1 MKYLCFT
8 FLIIV
13 SFSSH
18 ANNKL
23 DKFFNQFD
31 KVEVNIRYMDFD
43 IMTVVPLSAVMI
55 TNSNRVNKVS
65 TTVMSSYLKEQI
77 LPSLTNMKLIR
88 IRKRIV
94 WLPDNDPE
102 LDKLFIDNFF
112 GNKPEKIKTEEKDYS
127 NPPDK
132 KMKGEFIIVDIDD
145 FEINVRMV
153 VELNYPNKEKTVIV
167 LGQNCM
173 IRINDDYYTIPYE
186 DYMKIK
192 NTFFSIIE
200 NA

>member
-1 MKYLCFT
+1 MKSLCLI
-8 FLIIV
+8 FLVIV
-13 SFSSH
+13 SFYSH
-18 ANNKL
+18 TNNKL
-23 DKFFNQFD
+23 DKLFNQFD
-31 KVEVNIRYMDFD
+31 KIEVDIKYIDFEV
-43 IMTVVPLSAVMI
+43 MTVTPLSAVMI
-55 TNSNRVNKVS
+55 TNSNQVNKVS

-77 LPSLTNMKLIR
+77 LPALANMKVIR
-88 IRKRIV
+88 FRKRIV
-94 WLPDNDPE
+94 WLPDSDPE
-102 LDKLFIDNFF
+102 FDKLFMDKFF
-112 GNKPEKIKTEEKDYS
+112 GNKPEKIKTEEKHYS

-145 FEINVRMV
+145 FKINVRML

-173 IRINDDYYTIPYE
+173 IRINDDYYTIPHE

>member
-18 ANNKL
+18 VKNKL
-23 DKFFNQFD
+23 VKLFNQFD

-43 IMTVVPLSAVMI
+43 VMTGVPLSAVMI
-55 TNSNRVNKVS
+55 TNSNRVNEVS
-65 TTVMSSYLKEQI
+65 TTVMSSYLKDQI

-112 GNKPEKIKTEEKDYS
+112 GNEPEK
-127 NPPDK
+127 
-132 KMKGEFIIVDIDD
+132 
-145 FEINVRMV
+145 
-153 VELNYPNKEKTVIV
+153 
-167 LGQNCM
+167 
-173 IRINDDYYTIPYE
+173 
-186 DYMKIK
+186 
-192 NTFFSIIE
+192 
-200 NA
+200 A

>member
-8 FLIIV
+8 FLIII

-18 ANNKL
+18 AKNKL
-23 DKFFNQFD
+23 VKLFDQFD

-55 TNSNRVNKVS
+55 ANSNQVNKVS
-65 TTVMSSYLKEQI
+65 TTVMSSYFKEQI
-77 LPSLTNMKLIR
+77 LPALANMKVIR
-88 IRKRIV
+88 FRKRIV
-94 WLPDNDPE
+94 WLPDSDPE
-102 LDKLFIDNFF
+102 FDKLFIDNFF
-112 GNKPEKIKTEEKDYS
+112 GNKLEKIKTEEKDYS

-145 FEINVRMV
+145 FKINVRMV

-173 IRINDDYYTIPYE
+173 IRINDDYYTIPHE

>member
-18 ANNKL
+18 VKNKL
-23 DKFFNQFD
+23 VKLFNQFD

-43 IMTVVPLSAVMI
+43 VMTGVPLSAVMI
-55 TNSNRVNKVS
+55 TNSNRVNEVS
-65 TTVMSSYLKEQI
+65 TTVMSSYLKDQI

-112 GNKPEKIKTEEKDYS
+112 GNEPVKNITEEKDNN
-127 NPPDK
+127 NPPNK
-132 KMKGEFIIVDIDD
+132 IMKGEFIIVDVDD
-145 FEINVRMV
+145 FTINVRMV

-167 LGQNCM
+167 LGQNCL
-173 IRINDDYYTIPYE
+173 IRINDDYYTISHE
-186 DYMKIK
+186 DYIKIK
-192 NTFFSIIE
+192 NTFFAIIE

>member
-1 MKYLCFT
+1 MKSLCLI
-8 FLIIV
+8 FLVIV

-18 ANNKL
+18 TNNKL
-23 DKFFNQFD
+23 DKLFNLFD

-43 IMTVVPLSAVMI
+43 IMTVTPLSAVMI
-55 TNSNRVNKVS
+55 TNSNQVNKVS

-77 LPSLTNMKLIR
+77 LPALANMKVIR
-88 IRKRIV
+88 FRKRIV
-94 WLPDNDPE
+94 WLPDSDPE
-102 LDKLFIDNFF
+102 FDKLFMDKFF
-112 GNKPEKIKTEEKDYS
+112 GNKPEKIKTEEKHYS

-145 FEINVRMV
+145 FKINVRMV

-173 IRINDDYYTIPYE
+173 IRINDDYYTIPHE
-186 DYMKIK
+186 DYIKIK

>member
-8 FLIIV
+8 FLIII

-18 ANNKL
+18 AKNKL
-23 DKFFNQFD
+23 AKLFDQFD

-43 IMTVVPLSAVMI
+43 IMTAVPLSAVMI

-65 TTVMSSYLKEQI
+65 TTVMASYLKEQI

-94 WLPDNDPE
+94 WFPDYDSE

-112 GNKPEKIKTEEKDYS
+112 GNEPVKNITEEKDNNNS
-127 NPPDK
+127 PNK
-132 KMKGEFIIVDIDD
+132 IMKGEFIIVDVDD
-145 FEINVRMV
+145 FTINVRMV
-153 VELNYPNKEKTVIV
+153 VELNYSNKEKTVIV
-167 LGQNCM
+167 LGQNCL
-173 IRINDDYYTIPYE
+173 IRINDDYYTISHE
-186 DYMKIK
+186 DYIKIK
-192 NTFFSIIE
+192 NTFFAIIE